1 MELLEYVL
9 QLLRDR
15 KAEVGSILQ
24 NGEAIVGDR
33 PEDDRCAQDTRLV
46 QYMDVQHLGDPDQ
59 KESQNLPA
67 EAAEADR
74 GTELPVLD
82 RAHHARDIVHDH
94 EDQQQHE
101 EPSLMLRIRKELNYN
116 RKNRLDHRRK
126 SDTACFVLG

>member
-1 MELLEYVL
+1 MSGVL
-9 QLLRDR
+9 QD
-15 KAEVGSILQ
+15 
-24 NGEAIVGDR
+24 GETIVCDC
-33 PEDDRCAQDTRLV
+33 PEDDRRAENTRLV
-46 QYMDVQHLGDPDQ
+46 QHMDVQHLGDPDQ